1 MPKISIPPTRS
12 NLIRI
17 KKELQFAREGY
28 EILDRKREVLT
39 TELIRMAHDASVLQE
54 EMWKLQA
61 EAYRA
66 LEKAQLTMGEE
77 HVEWA
82 ALAAHKSV
90 DVQLKFRGIMG
101 VPLPIVEASGGP
113 PEMPYSL
120 GDTSVTLDE
129 ASAALGEDVRQLDS
143 ARALASTRAVQLC
156 LLIAGVAHAR
166 LLERT
171 PDYVAG
177 LSIGAYP
184 AAVIAGA
191 LDFADAVRLVS
202 LRGELMQQAYPQ
214 GYGMTALIGPD
225 LSTVETL
232 LAEIHRPETPVYL
245 ANINADNQTVIAG
258 SDEAMQRVAQR
269 VKGNGIAKRLAVSV
283 PSHCALLERPAQ
295 ALAEAFV
302 TLKAPRITYLSST
315 RARPIHDPAQLRDDL
330 AFNMC
335 RVVDWR
341 GTVQS
346 AYERGVRLQIELPPG
361 AVLTGLSRR
370 VFEQGTV
377 IACEGARLDTL
388 QALLEEED
396 RHHR

>member
-1 MPKISIPPTRS
+1 MSSLLVFPGQGAQRPGM
-12 NLIRI
+12 
-17 KKELQFAREGY
+17 LQS
-28 EILDRKREVLT
+28 LP
-39 TELIRMAHDASVLQE
+39 
-54 EMWKLQA
+54 
-61 EAYRA
+61 
-66 LEKAQLTMGEE
+66 AQ
-77 HVEWA
+77 V
-82 ALAAHKSV
+82 
-90 DVQLKFRGIMG
+90 
-101 VPLPIVEASGGP
+101 
-113 PEMPYSL
+113 
-120 GDTSVTLDE
+120 LDE
-129 ASAALGEDVRQLDS
+129 ASQALGEDVRALDG
-143 ARALASTRAVQLC
+143 AKALESTRAVQLC

-166 LLERT
+166 LLQYT

-214 GYGMTALIGPD
+214 GYGMTAIIGPQ
-225 LSTVETL
+225 LSTVEAL
-232 LAEIHRPETPVYL
+232 LADIHSPDTPVYL

-258 SDEAMQRVAQR
+258 SEAAMTLVARRIQ
-269 VKGNGIAKRLAVSV
+269 GNGVARRLAVSV
-283 PSHCALLERPAQ
+283 PSHCALLEQPARTLAQ
-295 ALAEAFV
+295 AFV
-302 TLKAPRITYLSST
+302 PLTAPRITYLSST
-315 RARPIHDPAQLRDDL
+315 RARPIQNPEQLRDDL

-388 QALLEEED
+388 QALLQEEER
-396 RHHR
+396 RHR

>member
-1 MPKISIPPTRS
+1 MSSLLVFPGQGAQRPGMLQALPT
-12 NLIRI
+12 
-17 KKELQFAREGY
+17 
-28 EILDRKREVLT
+28 EVL
-39 TELIRMAHDASVLQE
+39 EQAS
-54 EMWKLQA
+54 
-61 EAYRA
+61 
-66 LEKAQLTMGEE
+66 
-77 HVEWA
+77 
-82 ALAAHKSV
+82 
-90 DVQLKFRGIMG
+90 D
-101 VPLPIVEASGGP
+101 
-113 PEMPYSL
+113 
-120 GDTSVTLDE
+120 
-129 ASAALGEDVRQLDS
+129 ALGEDVRQLDS
-143 ARALASTRAVQLC
+143 AQALASTRAVQLC

-166 LLERT
+166 LLERA

-191 LDFADAVRLVS
+191 LDFADAVKLVS

-225 LSTVETL
+225 LSTVEAL
-232 LAEIHRPETPVYL
+232 LATIHSAEAPVYL

-258 SDEAMQRVAQR
+258 SNEAMQRVAER
-269 VKGNGIAKRLAVSV
+269 IKGNGIARRLAVSV
-283 PSHCALLERPAQ
+283 PSHCALLEAPAQ
-295 ALAEAFV
+295 VLAQAFGP
-302 TLKAPRITYLSST
+302 LKAPRITYLSST
-315 RARPIHDPAQLRDDL
+315 RARPVYSPEQLRDDL

-388 QALLEEED
+388 QALRQEEE
-396 RHHR
+396 RCHR